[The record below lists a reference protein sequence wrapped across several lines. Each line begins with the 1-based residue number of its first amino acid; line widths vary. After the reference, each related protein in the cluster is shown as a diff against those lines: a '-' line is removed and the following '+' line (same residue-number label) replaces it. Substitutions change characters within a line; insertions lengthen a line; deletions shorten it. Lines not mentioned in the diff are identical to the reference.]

1 MAFIFAKRRESLG
14 KMDVRTLMVEERKAE
29 SRRRILER
37 KATKL
42 ANSKQEIFDKGAKET
57 SLELRRTLAQ
67 RFDLNTTEQLMVGRQ
82 LNIATKELM
91 VVSRVRA
98 VKQNSGIEA
107 TVQPQD
113 LKGIEMAM
121 DRDAAVAADYQEIL
135 DDALGATQLDEGE
148 LGLSE
153 AGKDVLAAWEGL
165 DTGAIP
171 DAETALAEADKHT
184 RERMSTTAGE

>member
-1 MAFIFAKRRESLG
+1 MAFIFSKGRESLG
-14 KMDVRTLMVEERKAE
+14 KMDVRSLMIEERKAE

-42 ANSKQEIFDKGAKET
+42 ANDKQDIFDKGAKET
-57 SLELRRTLAQ
+57 SPELRRTLAQ
-67 RFDLNTTEQLMVGRQ
+67 RFDLNTTEQLMIGRQ

-91 VVSRVRA
+91 IVARVRA
-98 VKQNSGIEA
+98 VKQNSGIAA

-113 LKGIEMAM
+113 LKGIETAM

-153 AGKDVLAAWEGL
+153 AGKDVMAAWEGL
-165 DTGAIP
+165 DTGTIP

-184 RERMSTTAGE
+184 RERMSTAGE